1 MPRVGIVGAVATS
14 SCVLIIGASVLETT
28 EARLR
33 KSFGNRPPSRESI
46 PALLDAPGKPWQL
59 TGSES
64 PIERG
69 RALEGELDY
78 CAPLGAVQSPLLFLL
93 FFFFFF
99 FIATRIL
106 SHTKRERNWWLG
118 EGTLGRAYGRW
129 SNRYVYGLEV
139 YGIDSGSIS
148 LIEWSINLWPR

>member
-1 MPRVGIVGAVATS
+1 M
-14 SCVLIIGASVLETT
+14 LETT

-93 FFFFFF
+93 FFSSSSSLSPRESYL
-99 FIATRIL
+99 TR
-106 SHTKRERNWWLG
+106 REREKLMARRRDVG
-118 EGTLGRAYGRW
+118 ESVW
-129 SNRYVYGLEV
+129 EM
-139 YGIDSGSIS
+139 
-148 LIEWSINLWPR
+148 E

>member
-1 MPRVGIVGAVATS
+1 M
-14 SCVLIIGASVLETT
+14 LETT

-93 FFFFFF
+93 FFFLLLLLLYRHANL
-99 FIATRIL
+99 I
-106 SHTKRERNWWLG
+106 SHEEREKLMARRRDVG
-118 EGTLGRAYGRW
+118 ESVW
-129 SNRYVYGLEV
+129 EM
-139 YGIDSGSIS
+139 
-148 LIEWSINLWPR
+148 E

>member
-1 MPRVGIVGAVATS
+1 M
-14 SCVLIIGASVLETT
+14 LETT

-46 PALLDAPGKPWQL
+46 LALLDAPGKPWQL

-78 CAPLGAVQSPLLFLL
+78 CAPLGAVQLPLLFLL
-93 FFFFFF
+93 FFLLLLLLYRHANL
-99 FIATRIL
+99 I
-106 SHTKRERNWWLG
+106 SHGEREKLMARRRDVG
-118 EGTLGRAYGRW
+118 ESVW
-129 SNRYVYGLEV
+129 EM
-139 YGIDSGSIS
+139 
-148 LIEWSINLWPR
+148 E